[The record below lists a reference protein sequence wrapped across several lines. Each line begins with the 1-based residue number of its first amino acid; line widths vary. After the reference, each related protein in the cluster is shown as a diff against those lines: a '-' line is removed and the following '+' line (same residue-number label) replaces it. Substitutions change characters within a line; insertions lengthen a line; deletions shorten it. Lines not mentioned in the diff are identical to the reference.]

1 MCDSLK
7 ISESEWEIMKVIWSK
22 PNCTANEVVE
32 KLKDIKTWNP
42 QTVRTLI
49 SRLQNKKVIGYTQV
63 RKMYRYYP
71 LIDEKQC
78 IKMESKSFL
87 QRIYNGSPKTM
98 IVNFIEDDYLS
109 NEEIEELKQIL
120 GERK

>member
-1 MCDSLK
+1 
-7 ISESEWEIMKVIWSK
+7 
-22 PNCTANEVVE
+22 
-32 KLKDIKTWNP
+32 
-42 QTVRTLI
+42 
-49 SRLQNKKVIGYTQV
+49 
-63 RKMYRYYP
+63 MYRYYP

>member
-7 ISESEWEIMKVIWSK
+7 ISEAEWEIMKVIWSK
-22 PNCTANEVVE
+22 PNCTASEVVE

-63 RKMYRYYP
+63 GKMYRYYP

-120 GERK
+120 KERK